1 MPFYQKLGEIPH
13 KRHTQFR
20 RVDGALYSEQ
30 VFGTAGFTGVTSILY
45 HYNSPTMVK
54 EILGSVDVRPKIAVE
69 CNLKSRKLE
78 GFNVKPGKDYLDSRV
93 PILFNVDLDIELAS
107 PPKIEEEVFYKN
119 SDQNETIFVHHGHGV
134 LETTFGNMDFSDGD
148 YLVIPKG
155 IIYRFKFESDENRLL
170 IVSSTEPVFSPKR
183 YRNNFGQL
191 LEHSPFCERDFRTP
205 SKLIVKNELG
215 DYLVKIRKN
224 GLIHDYV
231 YASHPFDVVGWDGYL
246 FPYAFNI
253 KDFEPITGRVHQPP
267 PVHQTFE
274 AAGFVVC
281 SFCPRLYDYHP
292 EAIPAP
298 YNHSNIDSDEVLY
311 YVDGDFMSR
320 NHIQQ
325 GQITLH
331 PAGIPHGPHP
341 GAAERSIGQTETEE
355 LAVMVDT
362 FKPLKVTQAAM
373 DLIDGDYHQSW
384 LDK

>member
-20 RVDGALYSEQ
+20 REDGALYSEQ

-78 GFNVKPGKDYLDSRV
+78 GFNVKPGKGYLDSRV

-107 PPKIEEEVFYKN
+107 PPKIEEDVFYKN
-119 SDQNETIFVHHGHGV
+119 SDHNETIFVHHGHGV

-205 SKLIVKNELG
+205 SKLVVKNELG

-253 KDFEPITGRVHQPP
+253 KDFEPITGRIHQPP

-274 AAGFVVC
+274 SACFVIC
-281 SFCPRLYDYHP
+281 SFVPRLYDYHP
-292 EAIPAP
+292 KSIPAP
-298 YNHSNIDSDEVLY
+298 YFHSNIDSDELLY
-311 YVDGDFMSR
+311 YVNGDFMSR
-320 NHIQQ
+320 VGVQP
-325 GQITLH
+325 GQLTLH

-341 GAAERSIGQTETEE
+341 GTREASIGEKDSPET
-355 LAVMVDT
+355 AVMVDT
-362 FKPLKVTQAAM
+362 FKPLHLTQQAL
-373 DLIDGDYHQSW
+373 DLEDPDYYKSW
-384 LDK
+384 IK

>member
-13 KRHTQFR
+13 KRHIQFR
-20 RVDGALYSEQ
+20 KEDGALYREQ

-54 EILGSVDVRPKIAVE
+54 EILGSVDVNPKTAVE

-93 PILFNVDLDIELAS
+93 PILFNTDLTIELAS

-119 SDQNETIFVHHGHGV
+119 SDQAETIFVHHGHGI
-134 LETTFGNMDFSDGD
+134 LETLFGNMTFSEGD

-155 IIYRFKFESDENRLL
+155 IIYRFKFKSDDNRLL
-170 IVSSTEPVFSPKR
+170 IVASVSPVFTPKR

-205 SKLIVKNELG
+205 SELVVNNQVG

-224 GLIHDYV
+224 GMIHDYI

-253 KDFEPITGRVHQPP
+253 KDFEPITGRIHQPP

-274 AAGFVVC
+274 ATGFVIC
-281 SFCPRLYDYHP
+281 SFVPRLFDYHP
-292 EAIPAP
+292 KSIPAP
-298 YNHSNIDSDEVLY
+298 YFHSNIDSDELLY

-320 NHIQQ
+320 IGVKP
-325 GQITLH
+325 GQLTLH

-341 GAAERSIGQTETEE
+341 GTVEASLGKKKTPET
-355 LAVMVDT
+355 AVMVDT
-362 FKPLKVTQAAM
+362 FKPLHLTQQAL
-373 DLIDGDYHQSW
+373 DLESPEYFKSW
-384 LDK
+384 VK